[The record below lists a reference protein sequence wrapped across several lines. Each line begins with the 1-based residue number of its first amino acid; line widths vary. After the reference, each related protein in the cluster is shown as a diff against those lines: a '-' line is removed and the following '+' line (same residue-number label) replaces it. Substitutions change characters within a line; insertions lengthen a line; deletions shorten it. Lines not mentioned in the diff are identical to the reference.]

1 MVSSSSVVIRVSA
14 FRALCNIID
23 QNDLDCLT
31 YPDFMNWIQLTYDHL
46 TKDEAVL
53 VRICAGICLLKLSLK
68 EKCINQFKLIMYE
81 CLVVLLK
88 IMQEVTLE

>member
-14 FRALCNIID
+14 FRALSNVLD
-23 QNDLDCLT
+23 QNDLNCLA
-31 YPDFMNWIQLTYDHL
+31 YHDFMNWIQLIYDHL

-53 VRICAGICLLKLSLK
+53 VRICAGICFLKLSRK

-88 IMQEVTLE
+88 IIQ